1 MVYCLSRG
9 LQSTLTHVNV
19 NLRAS
24 SPFGGV
30 ARCRA
35 RTAREKRQG
44 CESASPLAG
53 AFSRSYVNEA
63 NARKWQTTTV

>member
-1 MVYCLSRG
+1 MVYCLYYG
-9 LQSTLTHVNV
+9 LQSVFTHVNV
-19 NLRAS
+19 SLRAS

-35 RTAREKRQG
+35 RAARERRH
-44 CESASPLAG
+44 EYASASALAR

-63 NARKWQTTTV
+63 NARK